1 MIITLFKLPES
12 LINWYTIKDIVNRQ
26 YFQFTD
32 NLRKWL
38 IQMGKIKVNELE
50 LREAFSGA
58 MSVQKSELRKYFMQY
73 SQPATEQ
80 AFRRFLYALQREQ
93 TVISIGAG
101 VYAFGEKE
109 SLPAKSKKR
118 FSPSWSQELKALNR
132 AVKEEF
138 PFAQYLVWETRVL
151 HEFITHQ
158 PGQNILIVQPEKD
171 ICETVFN
178 HLSILHPNKVFLE
191 PDHEMMTRY
200 VLRQPNNVI
209 ISRLITQSPKKINSE
224 LPFPKLEKI
233 LVDVF
238 VDKDMFYY
246 FQGKSMIQIFK
257 NAIASYWVNEKS
269 LMRYA
274 GRRGASLPLRDF
286 LQGKIQVK
294 L

>member
-1 MIITLFKLPES
+1 MHH
-12 LINWYTIKDIVNRQ
+12 
-26 YFQFTD
+26 
-32 NLRKWL
+32 
-38 IQMGKIKVNELE
+38 
-50 LREAFSGA
+50 
-58 MSVQKSELRKYFMQY
+58 

-80 AFRRFLYALQREQ
+80 AFRRFLYGLEKQQ
-93 TVISIGAG
+93 IIIPIGAG
-101 VYAFGEKE
+101 IYAFHDKP
-109 SLPAKSKKR
+109 SQPTAKKKN
-118 FSPSWSQELKALNR
+118 FSPSWSPELLTLNEIIRKA
-132 AVKEEF
+132 F
-138 PFAQYLVWETRVL
+138 PYIQYLVWETKLL

-178 HLSILHPNKVFLE
+178 HLSILYPSKVFLE

-238 VDKDMFYY
+238 VDKDMFYF
-246 FQGKSMIQIFK
+246 FQGKGMIQIFE
-257 NAIASYWVNEKS
+257 NAIASYWVNEKT
-269 LMRYA
+269 LIRYA
-274 GRRGASLPLRDF
+274 GRRGASLPLRRF
-286 LQGKIQVK
+286 LQEKIQVN